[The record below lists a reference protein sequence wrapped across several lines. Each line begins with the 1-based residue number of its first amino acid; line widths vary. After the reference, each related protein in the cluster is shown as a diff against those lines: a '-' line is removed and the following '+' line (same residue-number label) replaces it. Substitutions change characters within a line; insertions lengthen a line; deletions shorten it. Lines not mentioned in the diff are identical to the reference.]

1 MTSKSFLDVFQNYE
15 KMIKNQIKTLN
26 IYKNYDDYYQ
36 IGLIAL
42 WEAFE
47 KYDERRGK
55 FSAYAYVTVRGRMLE
70 HLKKESAFE
79 NRHNCSFDEKV
90 KANDYVYSEPFLEMD
105 LFKSYLTPLTERQ
118 RRWVIEA
125 IGNEKTIKEIAEKYA
140 VSEEAVKSWRKAALR
155 KLKQRAFSH

>member
-1 MTSKSFLDVFQNYE
+1 MTSQSFLDVLHNYE

-70 HLKKESAFE
+70 YLKKESAFE
-79 NRHNCSFDEKV
+79 ERHNCSFDEKIA
-90 KANDYVYSEPFLEMD
+90 ANDYVYSEAFLEMD

-125 IGNEKTIKEIAEKYA
+125 IGNDKTIKEIAKKYA
-140 VSEEAVKSWRKAALR
+140 VTEEAVKSWRKAALK
-155 KLKQRAFSH
+155 KLKQRASSH